1 MEQRLTLPLL
11 ILSLLALSTTVVA
24 QRSQSTQT
32 ELTTAPRSAP
42 EATAT
47 TKANDADSLLVP
59 DGTPLLI
66 KVVKEFSSSNA
77 KVGDVIDFD
86 VVLAVRVDGIT
97 VIPKGT
103 ALTAKVVSVTRYGRY
118 GKSGHVK
125 IAFEKFSLATGEVA
139 GVRRSQHETKHAA
152 ETAAQTPLFV
162 IGFFTSGYPFFE
174 KGTDQFVAAAETMV
188 VSLSGP
194 LRVSREAAVRRQQPA
209 AGPAIV
215 YIEPRL
221 KTSRLW
227 CGQTLLAD
235 ETFHPMV
242 YLQLDLNPG
251 TYWFSEEKQQN
262 HPARIDVAE
271 GHEYYVAAGGHGLS
285 VTESQA
291 NKDFFVDGFILQ
303 ERDMTK
309 LTPEESS
316 LLAAQPAVKENH
328 SPVQKH

>member
-1 MEQRLTLPLL
+1 MEQCLTLPLL
-11 ILSLLALSTTVVA
+11 MVSLLAPCATAVV
-24 QRSQSTQT
+24 QNTQSTPT
-32 ELTTAPRSAP
+32 ELAAVPQSAP
-42 EATAT
+42 EATIST
-47 TKANDADSLLVP
+47 HTNDADSLVVP

-77 KVGDVIDFD
+77 KVGDVINFD

-103 ALTAKVVSVTRYGRY
+103 ALTAKVVSVTSYGRY

-139 GVRRSQHETKHAA
+139 GVRSQHAAKHAA

-162 IGFFTSGYPFFE
+162 IGFITSGYPLLE

-194 LRVSREAAVRRQQPA
+194 LRVSREAAARRQQPA

-251 TYWFSEEKQQN
+251 TYWFSEGKQQD
-262 HPARIDVAE
+262 HPARIDVTE
-271 GHEYYVAAGGHGLS
+271 GHEYYVAAGRHGLS
-285 VTESQA
+285 VAESQA

-309 LTPEESS
+309 LTSEESS
-316 LLAAQPAVKENH
+316 SLEAQPAVKENH
-328 SPVQKH
+328 SPAQKH